1 MRLSDDAKIMYGKIA
16 RLSLLD
22 GYCWSSNSFLDG
34 TKTGRNASRFI
45 AELRNSGYVSIE
57 NERSK
62 SRKIRICRVYS
73 RFNLAN
79 FGEVIN
85 PENANL
91 ANFGEVVNPENANL
105 ANFGGVVNPE
115 NANLA
120 NFGGVVN
127 PENANLANFGG
138 VVNPENANLANFGGV
153 VNPENANLANSGGVE
168 EPENANLANSG
179 GVEEPENANL
189 ANSGDRTSSSSL
201 NLYNKTTTASCPG
214 KSNDDLPTV
223 EKVVAAACLS
233 PKEIKTA
240 LLALDKSL
248 IFDNGFYANAAAFM
262 AKKEIG
268 LKYLSWLYEQCSLK
282 ENIRS
287 FKAYYFSVF
296 FLDNVADGYKA
307 AQLPEPPESKPPPQ
321 SVVCEAC
328 GKTHARSDDK
338 CPFCGL
344 PEYSPPDQI
353 SLYRELNKLPP
364 DKREEYLHR
373 QTAVYEECG
382 FNFEKLSSALAALNQ
397 EYGLTV
403 CR

>member
-91 ANFGEVVNPENANL
+91 ANFGE
-105 ANFGGVVNPE
+105 
-115 NANLA
+115 
-120 NFGGVVN
+120 
-127 PENANLANFGG
+127 